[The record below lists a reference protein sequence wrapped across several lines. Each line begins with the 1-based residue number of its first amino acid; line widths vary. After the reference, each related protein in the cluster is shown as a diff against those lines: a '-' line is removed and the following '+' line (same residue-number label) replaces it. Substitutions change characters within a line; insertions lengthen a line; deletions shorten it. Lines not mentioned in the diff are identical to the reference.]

1 VPTRPAGEFAG
12 SLGRLV
18 EPFAAGLAARLAEIP
33 ALAAPERAA
42 LHGAAEASLREAVH
56 RKVSRVLLL
65 ELNAARAAGRLTA
78 GDSAA
83 RWTEFAELS
92 DTREFWAS
100 LSGRYPTLPA
110 RLETIMSRRCA
121 AALTLGHRLAADR
134 DAVASLT
141 HAGGGEL
148 TGVEFGAGDSHRGG
162 QTVAMLEFAGGRAVY
177 KPRSVEVDAV
187 LGRFLATM
195 LARIPA
201 PERIRVPQVVLRDG
215 YGWAEYVE
223 HRYCASDA
231 ELAAFY
237 RGIGHWLAVM
247 RLLGGSDLHTE
258 NLIACGPVPVV
269 VDCETLFGLPPAPR
283 PSGLGLAVD
292 RASRLVDETVL
303 RTGMLPTRGAA
314 LGWRGVDSSSVGSLP
329 GQQPTGQAPV
339 IVDGGSDRARLGFAP
354 VTSAAA
360 ASHPSARP
368 VLADHWERVVAGFDE
383 ASGLL
388 RAADRAGRLEPRLAA
403 FADCPVR
410 MVLRGTDVY
419 EEVARMLWHPKSLYG
434 QAAAVERAAGLFAQ
448 MAEQM
453 PGAPSDPDVIAAE
466 IGDLLEGD
474 VPFFTTTPRVGRL
487 TGPGGTAWLPE
498 RDLAAEALA
507 RWRAAD
513 LDLDRVFIGAAL
525 VSAYLNDDWMPSGDP
540 MPSPPPR
547 LDGLDRRRRALT
559 AGLMTQLRDSAIRAE
574 DGTVTWIAPVLGLTG
589 WSVQPLSAD
598 LYSGLPGV
606 ALLLA
611 AHEREVA
618 RGGADPVEGISG
630 LLEASLRTMRAA
642 EEHAAKLRA
651 AGTKMRPREPG
662 GYVGLGSQIWTWLTL
677 RRWGAVGDEGLD
689 RARALAELLPEA
701 LADAEDF
708 DLLAGPSGAIVPL
721 LHLAEASG
729 EGAWPDLAV
738 GIGAKLVAA
747 ARPRE
752 RGGVNW
758 PSSRWPDGLGGC
770 AHGATGVGWALARL
784 ALVTGDASFAATAE
798 AAFAFEETLY
808 DAAAGGWADLR
819 EQEPGLIASAWC
831 HGAVGVGVTAADLAR
846 RGWRTPSDLVARAAA
861 SAHRFGIGWNHT
873 LCHGDL
879 GSWELLVAALEA
891 GCAPEGVDRRSL
903 DARIIGSLEHNGAVS
918 GLARDAFSPALMS
931 GLGGVAYQ
939 LLRMGEGTDLPS
951 VLVLGGPG

>member
-1 VPTRPAGEFAG
+1 VH
-12 SLGRLV
+12 
-18 EPFAAGLAARLAEIP
+18 AAAD
-33 ALAAPERAA
+33 AA
-42 LHGAAEASLREAVH
+42 LRETVH

-65 ELNAARAAGRLTA
+65 ELNAARVAGRLTA
-78 GDSAA
+78 PDPAA
-83 RWTEFAELS
+83 RWAEFTELS
-92 DTREFWAS
+92 DTPAFWES
-100 LSGRYPTLPA
+100 LSGRYPTLLG
-110 RLETIMSRRCA
+110 RLHTIMRRRCDSA
-121 AALTLGHRLAADR
+121 VTLARRLAADR
-134 DAVASLT
+134 AAVAALG
-141 HAGGGEL
+141 HAGADEL

-162 QTVAMLEFAGGRAVY
+162 QSVAVLEFAGRRVVY
-177 KPRSVEVDAV
+177 KPRSIEVDAV
-187 LGRFLATM
+187 LGRFLA
-195 LARIPA
+195 AVFDGVPE
-201 PERIRVPQVVLRDG
+201 PERIRVPEVIRRDG
-215 YGWAEYVE
+215 YGWAGYVE
-223 HRYCASDA
+223 HRYCSSDA

-329 GQQPTGQAPV
+329 GQQPAGQAPV

-354 VTSAAA
+354 VTATAA
-360 ASHPSARP
+360 ASHPSAQP

-383 ASGLL
+383 ASAWL
-388 RAADRAGRLEPRLAA
+388 RAADRAGRLDPLLAA

-419 EEVARMLWHPKSLYG
+419 EEVARMLWHPKSLHDEP
-434 QAAAVERAAGLFAQ
+434 AAVARAAGLFAQ
-448 MAEQM
+448 MAEQL
-453 PGAPSDPDVIAAE
+453 PGAPSDPAVIAAE
-466 IGDLLEGD
+466 ITDLLEGD

-487 TGPGGTAWLPE
+487 TGPGGTGWLPE
-498 RDLAAEALA
+498 RNLAVEALR

-513 LDLDRVFIGAAL
+513 LGLDRVFISAAL

-540 MPSPPPR
+540 MPAPPPR
-547 LDGLDRRRRALT
+547 SDGLDRRRRAL
-559 AGLMTQLRDSAIRAE
+559 AGDLMVQLREGAIRGE

-611 AHEREVA
+611 AYEREVA
-618 RGGADPVEGISG
+618 RGCADAVEGLSE
-630 LLEASLRTMRAA
+630 LLDASLRTMRAA
-642 EEHAAKLRA
+642 EAHAEKLRA
-651 AGTKMRPREPG
+651 AGTKVRPREPG
-662 GYVGLGSQIWTWLTL
+662 AYVGLGSQIWTWLTL
-677 RRWGAVGDEGLD
+677 HRWGVVGDEGVD
-689 RARALAELLPEA
+689 RARALGRLLPEA
-701 LADAEDF
+701 IADAVDF

-721 LHLAEASG
+721 LHLADATGEA
-729 EGAWPDLAV
+729 AWTDLAV
-738 GIGAKLVAA
+738 GVGRKLVAA
-747 ARPRE
+747 ARPRG

-784 ALVTGDASFAATAE
+784 ALATGDAEFAATAE
-798 AAFAFEETLY
+798 AAFAFEESLY
-808 DAAAGGWADLR
+808 DPAAGGWIDLR

-846 RGWRTPSDLVARAAA
+846 RGWKVPDDLVARAAA
-861 SAHRFGIGWNHT
+861 SAHRFGVGWNHT

-879 GSWELLVAALEA
+879 GCWELLVAALED
-891 GCAPEGVDRRSL
+891 GRAPEGVDRGSL
-903 DARIIGSLEHNGAVS
+903 DARIVGSLEHNGPVS